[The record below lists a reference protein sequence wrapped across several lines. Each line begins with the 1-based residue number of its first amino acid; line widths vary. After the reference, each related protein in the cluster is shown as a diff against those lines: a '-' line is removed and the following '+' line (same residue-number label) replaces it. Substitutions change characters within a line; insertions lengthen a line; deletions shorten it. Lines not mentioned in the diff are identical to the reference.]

1 MNYKIVIIDEAKL
14 DYKEA
19 LNYYKDINPKLG
31 KRFNQ
36 SFKDSLDII
45 KKKPELF
52 QIRFENVRIKMLKTF
67 PYLIHFA
74 IYDNLI
80 VIKAIYHSS
89 RNSKLNLF

>member
-1 MNYKIVIIDEAKL
+1 MSYKIVIIDEAKL

-36 SFKDSLDII
+36 SFKDSLDTI

-52 QIRFENVRIKMLKTF
+52 QIRFENVRIKILKTF
-67 PYLIHFA
+67 PYLIHFT